1 MLAAAIFDLDG
12 TLIDSLQDLADS
24 MNEALAALAFPEH
37 DLDAYRYFIGDG
49 VHTLIARALPAE
61 AREDAPTVQRATELY
76 RAAYGAN
83 WSRATAP
90 YAGIMELLDELR
102 SAGIPLAVLSN
113 KPQHFTALCV
123 GHFFPQEPFT
133 VVLGQRDHV
142 PRKPDPA
149 AAWEIASTLQLPPEQ
164 IAFIGDTST
173 DIRTGLAAG
182 MKTVGV
188 TWGFRS
194 RQELEE
200 AGAAT
205 IAHRPSD
212 ISLLFRK

>member
-1 MLAAAIFDLDG
+1 MLSAAIFDLDG

-49 VHTLIARALPAE
+49 VHSLIARALPPG
-61 AREDAPTVQRATELY
+61 AREDAPTIQRATELY
-76 RAAYGAN
+76 RTAYGSN

-90 YAGIMELLDELR
+90 YAGIMALLDELR
-102 SAGIPLAVLSN
+102 SVGIPLAVLSN

-123 GHFFPQEPFT
+123 EHFFPQQPFT

-149 AAWEIASTLQLPPEQ
+149 GAWEIASTLQLPPEQ

-182 MKTVGV
+182 MRTVGV
-188 TWGFRS
+188 TWGFRPP
-194 RQELEE
+194 QELEE

-205 IAHRPSD
+205 IVHRPGD
-212 ISLLFRK
+212 ISTLFRK

>member
-37 DLDAYRYFIGDG
+37 GLDAYRYFIGDG

-102 SAGIPLAVLSN
+102 SAGVPLAVLSN

-123 GHFFPQEPFT
+123 EHFFPQQPFT
-133 VVLGQRDHV
+133 VVLASGITFRASPI
-142 PRKPDPA
+142 PREPGR
-149 AAWEIASTLQLPPEQ
+149 SPPPC
-164 IAFIGDTST
+164 SC
-173 DIRTGLAAG
+173 R
-182 MKTVGV
+182 
-188 TWGFRS
+188 RS
-194 RQELEE
+194 K
-200 AGAAT
+200 
-205 IAHRPSD
+205 
-212 ISLLFRK
+212 SLLLATPPRTFAPDWRQA